1 MSSSQGL
8 YNRLFDYLRT
18 VHPDPHVKRI
28 SNWVWIMVGMILSH
42 SVQLSQI
49 ANHIPSHAKAAGRIS
64 LIRRWLS
71 NGFVNPIEFYRPLIQ
86 TVLTQ
91 WAGQAVYLIL
101 DATSVNHGKLQVLRL
116 SLSHCFRALP
126 LSWLVLAGTGLVS
139 VEQAMPL
146 LLEAARLLSGVGCV
160 TFLADRGFRS
170 TAWAHYC
177 LQRGWLY
184 LIRVANNT
192 NVTLLDGRQVPIHAL
207 GVRPG
212 QRRYFY
218 NVRLTRDG
226 DLCCNLMVTWTRARA
241 EQPAELV
248 AVITPLRPCYKSL
261 QEYLVRMHIEES
273 FRDDK
278 SGSVDLAQTHLR
290 DAERLNHLLLAL
302 AVVSLWVH
310 ELGLQVISSGQRKDI
325 DPAAQRQL
333 CIFQIGWRKL
343 HRLLSHGIIPL
354 FQLRIRPMRLAPL
367 YKPALLTLNRKC

>member
-8 YNRLFDYLRT
+8 YIRLFDYLRS

-28 SNWVWIMVGMILSH
+28 SNWVWIMVGMILSN
-42 SVQLSQI
+42 SVQLNQI
-49 ANHIPSHAKAAGRIS
+49 ANHIPSEAKAAGRIA

-71 NGFVNPIEFYRPLIQ
+71 NRWVNPIEFYRPLIQ

-91 WAGQAVYLIL
+91 WAGQAVYVIL

-126 LSWLVLAGTGLVS
+126 LSWLVIAGTGLVS
-139 VEQAMPL
+139 LERAMPL
-146 LLEAARLLSGVGCV
+146 LLEATRLLSGVGCV

-177 LQRGWLY
+177 LKIGWLY

-192 NVTLLDGRQVPIHAL
+192 SVTLLDGRQLAIQDL
-207 GVRPG
+207 GVKPR

-218 NVRLTRDG
+218 NVRLTQDG
-226 DLCCNLMVTWTRARA
+226 DLCCNLMVTWTRATA
-241 EQPAELV
+241 QQPAELV
-248 AVITPLRPCYKSL
+248 AIITPLRPCYQSL

-290 DAERLNHLLLAL
+290 DAERLNHLLLAV
-302 AVVSLWVH
+302 AVVTLWVH
-310 ELGLQVISSGQRKDI
+310 EIGQQVVTSGQRKEI
-325 DPAAQRQL
+325 DPAAKRQL
-333 CIFQIGWRKL
+333 CIFQLGWRKL
-343 HRLLSHGIIPL
+343 HRLISHGIIPL

-367 YKPALLTLNRKC
+367 DKPATVT

>member
-1 MSSSQGL
+1 MSSSQAL

-42 SVQLSQI
+42 SVQLNQI
-49 ANHIPSHAKAAGRIS
+49 ANHIPSKAKAAGRIT

-71 NGFVNPIEFYRPLIQ
+71 NRFVNPIEFYRPLIQ
-86 TVLTQ
+86 SVLTD
-91 WAGQAVYLIL
+91 WAGQAVYVIL

-126 LSWLVLAGTGLVS
+126 LSWLVSAGTGLVS
-139 VEQAMPL
+139 LEQALPL
-146 LLEAARLLSGVGCV
+146 LREALRLLSDVGCV
-160 TFLADRGFRS
+160 NFLADRGFRS

-177 LQRGWLY
+177 LSIGWIY

-192 NVTLLDGRQVPIHAL
+192 RLTLHDGRQLAIEAL
-207 GVRPG
+207 GVTPG

-218 NVRLTRDG
+218 NVRLTQDG
-226 DLCCNLMVTWTRARA
+226 DLCCNLMVTWTRATA
-241 EQPAELV
+241 QQPAELV
-248 AVITPLRPCYKSL
+248 AVITPLRPCYQSL
-261 QEYLVRMHIEES
+261 QEYLIRMHIEES

-278 SGSVDLAQTHLR
+278 SGSVDLAQTHLC

-302 AVVSLWVH
+302 AVVTLWVH
-310 ELGLQVISSGQRKDI
+310 AIGLQVVTRGQRKEI
-325 DPAAQRQL
+325 DPAAKRQL

-343 HRLLSHGIIPL
+343 QRLISHGIIPL

-367 YKPALLTLNRKC
+367 YNPLL